1 MFFRLFLTYLKEKNE
16 IGLLMNLYKI
26 FSRMKI
32 HFACLL
38 MILLFIVEIDSRR
51 SMGTRAGVAKTG
63 AKLGD
68 AVVSILKDIRSK
80 PEPLP
85 KGYKREV

>member
-1 MFFRLFLTYLKEKNE
+1 
-16 IGLLMNLYKI
+16 
-26 FSRMKI
+26 MKI
-32 HFACLL
+32 HFVFLL
-38 MILLFIVEIDSRR
+38 MLLLLLIEIDSRR
-51 SMGTRAGVAKTG
+51 AMGNRAGIAKTG

-68 AVVSILKDIRSK
+68 AVASILKDIRAK

>member
-1 MFFRLFLTYLKEKNE
+1 
-16 IGLLMNLYKI
+16 
-26 FSRMKI
+26 MKI
-32 HFACLL
+32 AFVCLL
-38 MILLFIVEIDSRR
+38 LVLLLLVEVDSRR

-68 AVVSILKDIRSK
+68 AVVSILKDIRAK

>member
-1 MFFRLFLTYLKEKNE
+1 
-16 IGLLMNLYKI
+16 
-26 FSRMKI
+26 
-32 HFACLL
+32 